1 MEYAVTVYS
10 TNDTEQNAALVQACH
25 EEDMQEMA
33 EYNAYCDHQGFQVLE
48 GAVGFDRA
56 VELQSWKEAA

>member
-10 TNDTEQNAALVQACH
+10 TDNTEQNAALVQAC
-25 EEDMQEMA
+25 EKEDRQEMA
-33 EYNAYCDHQGFQVLE
+33 EYNAYCDHLEFQVLE